1 MLTEEASYKL
11 LKRLEA
17 TPAISQRELAR
28 EMGMSLGKVN
38 FCLRAL
44 IDKGMVKASNFHN
57 SQNKLSYLYV
67 LTPKGVESKIML
79 TAKFL
84 KRKIAEYEALQK
96 EIAQLQQEI
105 ETDGQNS

>member
-1 MLTEEASYKL
+1 MLTDEASYRL
-11 LKRLEA
+11 LKKLEV

-44 IDKGMVKASNFHN
+44 IDKGMVKASNFHS

-67 LTPKGVESKIML
+67 LTPKGVESKITL
-79 TAKFL
+79 TARFF
-84 KRKIAEYEALQK
+84 KRKTAEYEALQK
-96 EIAQLQQEI
+96 ELALLQMEI
-105 ETDGQNS
+105 EADGKNK